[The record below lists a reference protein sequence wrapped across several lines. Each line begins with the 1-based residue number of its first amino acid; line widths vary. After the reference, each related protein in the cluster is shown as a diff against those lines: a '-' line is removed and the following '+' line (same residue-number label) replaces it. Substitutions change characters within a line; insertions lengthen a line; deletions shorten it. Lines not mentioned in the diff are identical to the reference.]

1 MIPLS
6 APLDDLDFDAL
17 LEIARSNLP
26 TLAPEWTDY
35 NYSDPGITLV
45 ELLAWIADTQIYA
58 IGRNRI
64 DERIQ
69 MARLLGFPAQGARP
83 AQGALDPHDKISA
96 HRTILAG
103 TRLTPSGACAP
114 RLEVAVDT
122 PLWPLGIVA
131 VGVETQGKAVDYT
144 ATNAQARATYAPFG
158 DPPSKEA
165 VLRVTLAGVLDAGT
179 VRISL
184 GFEIEDD
191 AEEGKDALG
200 GIAVTHLDADGS
212 EARVTVEMDTTGGL
226 RRSGVMILKFRA
238 AAGAG
243 AEQVLL
249 FRSARN
255 TLVPRLLRITPNALP
270 VLQRA
275 TFQPP
280 PFEGTGRPGQSI
292 VIEPLRLFGPDE
304 AAESHSW
311 RLVQGKAGLE
321 LEVRVQDGAALPVW
335 TPRDLRDAG
344 PGDTWYMPVEHADGR
359 IEISFGNGI
368 NGRRPP
374 LDAQIVVKMVVSAGA
389 GGNIAAGI
397 DWQLGATGGLWRNC
411 EPTAGGRDADD
422 LDRLLSELRKRLRSE
437 RTLATSKQIEAAARD
452 LSRAYGIHRAA
463 IVEGWEPGRRRPA
476 AAATRTLLVTRKG
489 EGGEPDE
496 WCRAIARELRPRIA
510 LAERFLVAAPVWRE
524 LRVRVA
530 AVAAPGRVPA
540 DVAEEIAAELADR
553 LLPGGKTGA
562 RWPLGQDVTAMAVGG
577 WIRRLAG
584 VASVTAVELFDPAG
598 TKIEGGTL
606 VLGRNALPRLVAEAD
621 DITVVPGRL
630 S

>member
-45 ELLAWIADTQIYA
+45 ELLAWIADTQIYS

-69 MARLLGFPAQGARP
+69 MARLLGFPAEGARP
-83 AQGALDPHDKISA
+83 AQGALYPLDRIGA

-122 PLWPLGIVA
+122 PLWPLGILA
-131 VGVETQGKAVDYT
+131 VGVETEGKSVDHT

-179 VRISL
+179 VRVSL

-191 AEEGKDALG
+191 AQEGKDALG
-200 GIAVTHLDADGS
+200 GIAVTRLDADGI
-212 EARVTVEMDTTGGL
+212 EAKVTVEMDTTGGL
-226 RRSGVMILKFRA
+226 RRSGVMLLKFRA

-243 AEQVLL
+243 AEQILL

-275 TFQPP
+275 TLQSP

-292 VIEPLRLFGPDE
+292 VIEPLRLFEPDE
-304 AAESHSW
+304 AAESQSW

-321 LEVRVQDGAALPVW
+321 FEVRVQDGAAFPVW

-344 PGDTWYMPVEHADGR
+344 PADDWYMPVEQADGR
-359 IEISFGNGI
+359 IEIGFGNGI

-374 LDAQIVVKMVVSAGA
+374 LGAQIVVKMIVSAGA

-397 DWQLGATGGLWRNC
+397 DWQLGGSGLWRNW
-411 EPTAGGRDADD
+411 EPAAGGRDADD
-422 LDRLLSELRKRLRSE
+422 LDRLLSQLRTRLRSE

-452 LSRAYGIHRAA
+452 LSKAYGIKRAA

-510 LAERFLVAAPVWRE
+510 LAERFLVAAPVWRA

-540 DVAEEIAAELADR
+540 DVAAEIGAELADR
-553 LLPGGKTGA
+553 LLPGGRKGA
-562 RWPLGQDVTAMAVGG
+562 SWPLGQDVTAMAVGG

-584 VASVTAVELFDPAG
+584 VAAVTAVDLLDAG
-598 TKIEGGTL
+598 GAKIEGGTL
-606 VLGRNALPRLVAEAD
+606 ALARNALPKLVAEAG
-621 DITVVPGRL
+621 DIQVAPGRV